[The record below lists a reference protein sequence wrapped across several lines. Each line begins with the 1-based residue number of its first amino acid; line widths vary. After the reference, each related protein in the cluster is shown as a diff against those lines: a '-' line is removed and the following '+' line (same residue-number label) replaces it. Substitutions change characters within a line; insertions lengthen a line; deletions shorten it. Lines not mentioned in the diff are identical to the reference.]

1 MYFDFGFPSLSCSQI
16 ILMSLHTQILVLSF
30 FLLDYTQ
37 ASKQTNKLA
46 KKNKQTNKQNKR
58 EKNPTKMVRSTQS
71 HK

>member
-30 FLLDYTQ
+30 FYWTTHRHLN
-37 ASKQTNKLA
+37 KQTNKQR
-46 KKNKQTNKQNKR
+46 KNKQTNKQNKR

-71 HK
+71 QK